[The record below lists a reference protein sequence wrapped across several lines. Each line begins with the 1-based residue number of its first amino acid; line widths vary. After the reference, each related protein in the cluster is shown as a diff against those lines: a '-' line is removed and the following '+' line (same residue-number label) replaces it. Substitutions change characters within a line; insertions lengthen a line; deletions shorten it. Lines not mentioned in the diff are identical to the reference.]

1 MGLQSLDALA
11 MIMQTLLPL
20 ATTLTPALE
29 VRSID
34 GVDWASVLSAV
45 IDGSPIVYRDD
56 GEKRLC
62 PVTFA
67 SQPQRLLFECD
78 AAVPSLSSMMDGLN
92 DTYAGVGLSV
102 HLNGQVAPP
111 DVPAMHLDLYPKM
124 HWLPEVFPS
133 MNAMSIVCSC
143 RGQRAASIFTRQS
156 TKEMLRA
163 EPLVTTTTG
172 HLVPIPNEASVLDR
186 YEHWDVLLEEGDC
199 VMLASYAQFH
209 KFSYTPDAIGVNHR
223 LVPRGVPVWLWQ
235 RLMIFIA
242 LLGGGERMLGPEL
255 AGRRVYALSS
265 KDFLPDEL
273 APETGHAEP
282 AASLPPLP
290 LAAVAAMLAALL
302 YSRKMTR
309 S

>member
-111 DVPAMHLDLYPKM
+111 DVPAMHLDLHAAEHKRDATSRAPGDNYDGTPGSYT
-124 HWLPEVFPS
+124 E
-133 MNAMSIVCSC
+133 
-143 RGQRAASIFTRQS
+143 RGVGPGPLRALGRAA
-156 TKEMLRA
+156 
-163 EPLVTTTTG
+163 
-172 HLVPIPNEASVLDR
+172 
-186 YEHWDVLLEEGDC
+186 
-199 VMLASYAQFH
+199 
-209 KFSYTPDAIGVNHR
+209 
-223 LVPRGVPVWLWQ
+223 RG
-235 RLMIFIA
+235 
-242 LLGGGERMLGPEL
+242 G
-255 AGRRVYALSS
+255 
-265 KDFLPDEL
+265 
-273 APETGHAEP
+273 
-282 AASLPPLP
+282 
-290 LAAVAAMLAALL
+290 
-302 YSRKMTR
+302 
-309 S
+309 